1 MFKQTSAVDWSSPQT
16 ASIASVY
23 QEDFNTLL
31 RDKKS
36 IFKSVKDVSESFK
49 EHVVHQTTI
58 QNDYTTDSINELEQ
72 VNWSEIATTF
82 VLNNPIRINNYA

>member
-49 EHVVHQTTI
+49 EHVVYQTTI

-82 VLNNPIRINNYA
+82 VLNNPIWINNYA